1 MAAMGRFRRGKP
13 LVAMVVVVG
22 ILGLWMA
29 RAIKVRLDRVDVP
42 AGTDPTYIWGD
53 PAGFF
58 DGQPPRAAV
67 MLIHGGAWSG
77 TDRTQLARAAQLG
90 KRLQSLG
97 YATIAVDYGAG
108 AQGLTD
114 VERFYAE
121 ARRRVGPDTPLC
133 AFGESAGGN
142 LALLLAEREPSLDC
156 VIAHVAPTDLPAL
169 VRDSASSTGR
179 LATAAFGRDG
189 LARFSPALHPGSTDA
204 EVFLLYSQNDPLVPP
219 EQGELMER
227 ALARSTLEVL
237 RSGDAPFGH
246 ILVPQA
252 EQGRGVDYGQL
263 QQALQQEIGFLGR
276 VAERE
281 SG

>member
-1 MAAMGRFRRGKP
+1 MATMGRFRRGVP

-22 ILGLWMA
+22 ILALWMA
-29 RAIKVRLDRVDVP
+29 RKIDVRLDRVDVP

-58 DGQPPRAAV
+58 DGQPPRAV
-67 MLIHGGAWSG
+67 IMLIHGGGWSG

-97 YATIAVDYGAG
+97 YATMAVDYGAG

-114 VERFYAE
+114 VEGFYAE
-121 ARRRVGPDTPLC
+121 ARRRAGPDTPLC

-142 LALLLAEREPSLDC
+142 LALLLAEREPGLDC
-156 VIAHVAPTDLPAL
+156 VVAHVAPTDLPAL
-169 VRDSASSTGR
+169 VRESASSTASI
-179 LATAAFGRDG
+179 ATNAFGRDE

-204 EVFLLYSQNDPLVPP
+204 DVFLLYSENDPVVPP

-237 RSGDAPFGH
+237 RPGDAPFGH

-263 QQALQQEIGFLGR
+263 QQALRQEITFLER